1 MKNLVISVL
10 AAILITGMDFWEFS
24 KPSDR
29 PLITAATALVI
40 FVNIVAIEGWIKDYR
55 MKRFWTKRFGR
66 MVDEMQNRP

>member
-1 MKNLVISVL
+1 MISVL
-10 AAILITGMDFWEFS
+10 SAILITGMDFWEFS

-55 MKRFWTKRFGR
+55 MKRFWAKRFGR